1 VDVVTGAFSYTGR
14 WIAEELRGR
23 GREVVT
29 LSRSAPPPG
38 SPIRAE
44 PLQFADSD
52 ALARSLDGA
61 ETLYNTYWIRFE
73 RGASTFDRAVRNTE
87 VLFAA
92 AVRAGVPRIVHL
104 SVTNAAPSSPLP
116 YFRGKGELEDALRE
130 GGHSYAIVRPTLV
143 FGREDILVNN
153 IAWGLRRFPVFL
165 MPGGGGYRVQPV
177 SVRDTARIAVEA
189 GLSGD
194 EIEVDAAGPETLTF
208 EALVR
213 LVAAAI
219 GAKAR
224 IVHAPARL
232 ALAAAAVVGWSHR
245 DVMLTREELAGL
257 TASLLTSK
265 ATPLGTERFT
275 DWVRANA
282 NALGR
287 AYVSELARNFRPYAP
302 L

>member
-14 WIAEELRGR
+14 WIAAELRGR

-29 LSRSAPPPG
+29 LSRSAPPG
-38 SPIRAE
+38 APIRVE
-44 PLQFADSD
+44 RLQFANSD

-61 ETLYNTYWIRFE
+61 DTLYNTYWIRFE
-73 RGASTFDRAVRNTE
+73 RGVSTFDRAVRNTE

-92 AVRAGVPRIVHL
+92 AVRAGVRRIVHL

-116 YFRGKGELEDALRE
+116 YFRGKAELEESLRE

-143 FGREDILVNN
+143 FGPEDILVNN
-153 IAWGLRRFPVFL
+153 IAWGLRRFPSFL

-189 GLSGD
+189 GLSGGD
-194 EIEVDAAGPETLTF
+194 VEVDAAGPETLTF
-208 EALVR
+208 EAVVR
-213 LVAAAI
+213 LVADAI
-219 GAKAR
+219 GANAR
-224 IVHAPARL
+224 IVHAPAWL
-232 ALAAAAVVGWSHR
+232 ALAAAAVVGWSRR
-245 DVMLTREELAGL
+245 DVILTREELAGL
-257 TASLLTSK
+257 MASLLTSK
-265 ATPLGTERFT
+265 ATPLGTERFS
-275 DWVRANA
+275 DWVAANA
-282 NALGR
+282 DTLGR